1 MPRTIRQETEAIGSD
16 SFLDVVTN
24 IVGIL
29 IILVMVVG
37 IRIKNLPAQR
47 EADDAAAKANV
58 TDLAREADSLER
70 DMLRLE
76 DQVRSV
82 TFTTQARYQ
91 ERGTLAYL
99 LAEHEREIDE
109 AKKSLGAQSRAS
121 FDMQR
126 ALSAAEHEAQR
137 LEQAKV
143 QVSQIKKSKPIQI
156 KSYPTPL
163 SHTVYG
169 SEIHFQLRHGRLAFA
184 PLVELANLAFD
195 DAHSRSAGSAMTDTF
210 TGTVGP
216 LQDFQAEY
224 IVELVP
230 GGLHQRFTVY
240 LLPINDHLGETVDD
254 AMKEFSRFRARL
266 SELRPRQSTVTLWTY
281 PDSFSD
287 YTRLKEYLYN
297 LGFSVAGRPMEADMP
312 IGGSTD
318 GSRSAAQ

>member
-1 MPRTIRQETEAIGSD
+1 MARTIRQETEAIGSD

-37 IRIKNLPAQR
+37 IRIKNLPAKTA
-47 EADDAAAKANV
+47 ADTASAQADVDN
-58 TDLAREADSLER
+58 LAREAESLER
-70 DMLRLE
+70 DMLGLE

-82 TFTTQARYQ
+82 TFTAQARYQ

-99 LAEHEREIDE
+99 LAEHEREINE
-109 AKKSLGAQSRAS
+109 TKKSLDAQSRAS
-121 FDMQR
+121 FDLQR
-126 ALSAAEHEAQR
+126 ALSAAEHEARR
-137 LEQAKV
+137 LEEAKDHA
-143 QVSQIKKSKPIQI
+143 SQIKKSKPIQI

-169 SEIHFQLRHGRLAFA
+169 NEVHFQLRHGRLAVA
-184 PLVELANLAFD
+184 PLVELANLAFE
-195 DAHSRSAGSAMTDTF
+195 DAHNRSAGGAMTDTF

-216 LQDFQAEY
+216 VQDFQAEY

-230 GGLHQRFTVY
+230 GGLHHRFTVY
-240 LLPINDHLGETVDD
+240 LLPVNDNLGETVDD
-254 AMKEFSRFRARL
+254 AMKEFSRFRSRL
-266 SELRPRQSTVTLWTY
+266 SELRPRQTTVTLWTY
-281 PDSFSD
+281 PDSFAD

>member
-1 MPRTIRQETEAIGSD
+1 MARTIRQDAEAIGSD

-37 IRIKNLPAQR
+37 IRIKNLPAKAAVDQ
-47 EADDAAAKANV
+47 DAAKAEV
-58 TDLAREADSLER
+58 TALAREAESLER
-70 DMLRLE
+70 DMLGLE

-82 TFTTQARYQ
+82 TFTAQARFQ

-99 LAEHEREIDE
+99 LAEHEREINE
-109 AKKSLGAQSRAS
+109 VKKSLDAQTRTA

-126 ALSAAEHEAQR
+126 ALSAAEHEANR
-137 LEQAKV
+137 LEQAKA
-143 QVSQIKKSKPIQI
+143 QAGQIKKRKPIQI
-156 KSYPTPL
+156 KSYPTPI

-169 SEIHFQLRHGRLAFA
+169 NEVHFQLRHGRLALA
-184 PLVELANLAFD
+184 PLVELANMAAD
-195 DAHSRSAGSAMTDTF
+195 DAHDRSAGGAMTDTF

-216 LQDFQAEY
+216 MQGFQAEY

-230 GGLHQRFTVY
+230 GNLHQRFTVY
-240 LLPINDHLGETVDD
+240 LLPVDENLGEPVDE
-254 AMKEFSRFRARL
+254 AMKEFSRFRMKL
-266 SELRPRQSTVTLWTY
+266 SDLRPRQTTVTLWTY
-281 PDSFSD
+281 PDSFVD
-287 YTRLKEYLYN
+287 YSRLKEFLYS

-312 IGGSTD
+312 IGGSND